1 MSKLKP
7 IGSEKLKGQ
16 EQIKRILEI
25 AKYKENIPNS
35 INESSR
41 TDFNTK
47 LVDGNVYFIVKEK
60 MGYTIKKG
68 LNESTADYVEPM
80 KNRKYFDSYAE
91 AMKKLNLVAQ
101 ELNRVNHVNEG
112 ISLFTEDKKYFLK
125 TPKPETTDEAAPQME
140 TPPPPPPPAPEEMP
154 APPAEDPLAGEGPD
168 APEGDVSPEDSMP
181 DEPMGDEMPDEG
193 PEKADDEIPTYK
205 SIQKL
210 TGKLAQKIRDFKGG
224 DEEMSSKDA
233 KYVVNS
239 ILSSLT
245 DLLDDE
251 DKEDI
256 ITKLEDSEGDEDMG
270 MEDEMPSDEMPD
282 EEMPAEDGEDTGEE
296 MPTEEPTEMTEEEMN
311 EKYVERAL
319 QSIFKE
325 STVDKVLSK
334 YFVIN
339 ENEKKFTKNKK
350 ENKKNYL
357 ENKKNV
363 DKQKI
368 KQLSES
374 LKQKNVATEIISSF
388 PEMKFVGKTNLGNLV
403 FEHNNKQLKVS
414 PKGELL

>member
-16 EQIKRILEI
+16 EQINRILEI

-41 TDFNTK
+41 TDYNTK

-68 LNESTADYVEPM
+68 LNESTADYIEPM
-80 KNRKYFDSYAE
+80 KNRKYFDSYAD

-101 ELNRVNHVNEG
+101 ELNRVNNINEG

-125 TPKPETTDEAAPQME
+125 TPKPETTDEQ
-140 TPPPPPPPAPEEMP
+140 TPPAEDITLPPPPAPEEMP
-154 APPAEDPLAGEGPD
+154 APPA
-168 APEGDVSPEDSMP
+168 
-181 DEPMGDEMPDEG
+181 DEEMPAEG
-193 PEKADDEIPTYK
+193 PEAPIGDESFDQGPEEADDEVPTFK

-224 DEEMSSKDA
+224 DEEMSSNDA

-245 DLLDDE
+245 DLLNDE
-251 DKEDI
+251 DREDI
-256 ITKLEDSEGDEDMG
+256 ITKLEDTEGEGDMGMEMDMG
-270 MEDEMPSDEMPD
+270 MEDEMPTSEMPSEEGD
-282 EEMPAEDGEDTGEE
+282 ESEEGIPGEQ
-296 MPTEEPTEMTEEEMN
+296 TEEMTEEEMN
-311 EKYVERAL
+311 EKYLEKAL
-319 QSIFKE
+319 QNIFKE

-339 ENEKKFTKNKK
+339 ENEKKFTKIKT
-350 ENKKNYL
+350 ETKKNYL
-357 ENKKNV
+357 ENKKNS

-374 LKQKNVATEIISSF
+374 LKQKNVATDVINSF
-388 PEMKFVGKTNLGNLV
+388 PDMKFIGKTNKGNLV

>member
-35 INESSR
+35 INESTR
-41 TDFNTK
+41 TDYNTK

-68 LNESTADYVEPM
+68 LNESTSDYIEPM

-101 ELNRVNHVNEG
+101 ELNRVNNINEG

-125 TPKPETTDEAAPQME
+125 TPKPETTDEAAPPVE
-140 TPPPPPPPAPEEMP
+140 TPPPPPAPEAEEMP
-154 APPAEDPLAGEGPD
+154 APPMEDEMPSEGP
-168 APEGDVSPEDSMP
+168 G
-181 DEPMGDEMPDEG
+181 EPSGDEMPDEG
-193 PEKADDEIPTYK
+193 PEEPIGDEMPDEGPEPSDDEIPTYK

-224 DEEMSSKDA
+224 DEEMTSKDA
-233 KYVVNS
+233 KYVINS
-239 ILSSLT
+239 ILSSIT

-256 ITKLEDSEGDEDMG
+256 ITKLEDTEGEEGDEGMG
-270 MEDEMPSDEMPD
+270 SE
-282 EEMPAEDGEDTGEE
+282 EE
-296 MPTEEPTEMTEEEMN
+296 MPTEEPTDIENETGGEEEEMPTEEPQEMTEEEMN

-325 STVDKVLSK
+325 SKVDKLLSK

-339 ENEKKFTKNKK
+339 ENEKKFKQVKKQNKETFLETKKK
-350 ENKKNYL
+350 S
-357 ENKKNV
+357 

-368 KQLSES
+368 KELSES
-374 LKQKNVATEIISSF
+374 LKQKNISIDIINNF
-388 PEMKFVGKTNLGNLV
+388 PEMKFVGKTNLGNLI

-414 PKGELL
+414 RKGEIL

>member
-25 AKYKENIPNS
+25 AKYKEHLPNS
-35 INESSR
+35 INESAR
-41 TDFNTK
+41 TDYNTK

-68 LNESTADYVEPM
+68 LNESTADYIEPM
-80 KNRKYFDSYAE
+80 KNRKYFDSYAD

-101 ELNRVNHVNEG
+101 ELNRVNHINEG

-125 TPKPETTDEAAPQME
+125 TPKPETTDEAAPEMA
-140 TPPPPPPPAPEEMP
+140 PPPPPPAPSPEEMP
-154 APPAEDPLAGEGPD
+154 APPAEDEMPSEGPD
-168 APEGDVSPEDSMP
+168 APEGDMSPEDSMP
-181 DEPMGDEMPDEG
+181 DEPTDEMPDEG
-193 PEKADDEIPTYK
+193 PEEADDEVPTYK

-224 DEEMSSKDA
+224 DEEMTSKDA
-233 KYVVNS
+233 KYVINS
-239 ILSSLT
+239 ILSSIT

-256 ITKLEDSEGDEDMG
+256 ITKLEDSEGEEDMSMG
-270 MEDEMPSDEMPD
+270 MEDEEEMPTD
-282 EEMPAEDGEDTGEE
+282 EMPAEEGGEEE
-296 MPTEEPTEMTEEEMN
+296 MPSEEPKEMTEEEMN

-325 STVDKVLSK
+325 STVDKVLSQ

-339 ENEKKFTKNKK
+339 ENEKKFTETKKQNKKTYLKNKK
-350 ENKKNYL
+350 NS
-357 ENKKNV
+357 

-368 KQLSES
+368 RQLSES
-374 LKQKNVATEIISSF
+374 LKQKNVASEIISSF

>member
-16 EQIKRILEI
+16 EQINRILEI

-41 TDFNTK
+41 TDYNTK

-68 LNESTADYVEPM
+68 LNESTADYIEPM
-80 KNRKYFDSYAE
+80 KNRKYFDSYAD

-101 ELNRVNHVNEG
+101 ELNRVNNINEG

-125 TPKPETTDEAAPQME
+125 TPKPETTDEQ
-140 TPPPPPPPAPEEMP
+140 TPPAEDITLPPPPAPEEMP
-154 APPAEDPLAGEGPD
+154 APPADEEMPAEGPE
-168 APEGDVSPEDSMP
+168 APA
-181 DEPMGDEMPDEG
+181 DEMPEEPIGDESFDQG
-193 PEKADDEIPTYK
+193 PEEADDEVPTFK

-224 DEEMSSKDA
+224 DEEMSSNDA

-245 DLLDDE
+245 DLLNDE
-251 DKEDI
+251 DREDI
-256 ITKLEDSEGDEDMG
+256 ITKLEDTEGEGDMGMEMDMG
-270 MEDEMPSDEMPD
+270 MEDEMPTSEIPSEEGDES
-282 EEMPAEDGEDTGEE
+282 EEGIPGEQ
-296 MPTEEPTEMTEEEMN
+296 TEEMTEEEMN
-311 EKYVERAL
+311 EKYLEKAL
-319 QSIFKE
+319 QNIFKE

-339 ENEKKFTKNKK
+339 ENEKKFTKIKT
-350 ENKKNYL
+350 ETKKNYL
-357 ENKKNV
+357 ENKKNS

-374 LKQKNVATEIISSF
+374 LKQKNVATDVINSF
-388 PEMKFVGKTNLGNLV
+388 PDMKFIGKTNKGNLV

>member
-16 EQIKRILEI
+16 EQINRILEI

-35 INESSR
+35 INESSK
-41 TDFNTK
+41 TDYNTK

-68 LNESTADYVEPM
+68 LNESTADYIEPM

-101 ELNRVNHVNEG
+101 ELNRVNNINEG

-125 TPKPETTDEAAPQME
+125 TPKPETTDEQ
-140 TPPPPPPPAPEEMP
+140 TPPAEDITPPPPPAPEEMP
-154 APPAEDPLAGEGPD
+154 APPSDEEMPAEGPETPTD
-168 APEGDVSPEDSMP
+168 EMPE
-181 DEPMGDEMPDEG
+181 EPMGDEPLDQG
-193 PEKADDEIPTYK
+193 PEEADDEVPTFK

-224 DEEMSSKDA
+224 DEEMSSNDA

-245 DLLDDE
+245 DLLNDE
-251 DKEDI
+251 DREDI
-256 ITKLEDSEGDEDMG
+256 ITKLEDTEGDGEMDMEMDMD
-270 MEDEMPSDEMPD
+270 MEDEMPTDEAPSEEETGSEEGMP
-282 EEMPAEDGEDTGEE
+282 EEQ
-296 MPTEEPTEMTEEEMN
+296 TEEMTEEEMN
-311 EKYVERAL
+311 DKYLEKAL
-319 QSIFKE
+319 ESIFKE

-339 ENEKKFTKNKK
+339 ENEKKLTDIKKESKKNYIKNKK
-350 ENKKNYL
+350 TS
-357 ENKKNV
+357 
-363 DKQKI
+363 DIQKI

-374 LKQKNVATEIISSF
+374 VKQKNVASEVITSF

>member
-16 EQIKRILEI
+16 EQINRILEI

-41 TDFNTK
+41 TDYNTK

-68 LNESTADYVEPM
+68 LNESTADYIEPM
-80 KNRKYFDSYAE
+80 KNRKYFDSYAD

-101 ELNRVNHVNEG
+101 ELNRVNNINEG

-125 TPKPETTDEAAPQME
+125 TPKPETTDEQ
-140 TPPPPPPPAPEEMP
+140 TPPAEEMSLPPAPAPEEMP
-154 APPAEDPLAGEGPD
+154 APPADDEMPSEGPD
-168 APEGDVSPEDSMP
+168 APEDSMP
-181 DEPMGDEMPDEG
+181 EEPVGDMTPDQG
-193 PEKADDEIPTYK
+193 PEEADDEVPTFK

-210 TGKLAQKIRDFKGG
+210 TGKLAQKIRDFKDGE
-224 DEEMSSKDA
+224 EEMSSKDA

-245 DLLDDE
+245 DLLSDE

-256 ITKLEDSEGDEDMG
+256 VTKLEGEEEGGMG
-270 MEDEMPSDEMPD
+270 D
-282 EEMPAEDGEDTGEE
+282 EEMPEEEPMSGEDME
-296 MPTEEPTEMTEEEMN
+296 MPEEGSEEEPKVEMSEEEMN
-311 EKYVERAL
+311 EKYLEKAL
-319 QSIFKE
+319 QNIFKE

-339 ENEKKFTKNKK
+339 ENEKKFTKIKT
-350 ENKKNYL
+350 ETKKNYL
-357 ENKKNV
+357 ENKKNS

-374 LKQKNVATEIISSF
+374 LKQKNVATDVINSF
-388 PEMKFVGKTNLGNLV
+388 PDMKFIGKTNKGNLV

>member
-16 EQIKRILEI
+16 EQINRILEI

-41 TDFNTK
+41 TDYNTK

-68 LNESTADYVEPM
+68 LNESTADYIEPM
-80 KNRKYFDSYAE
+80 KNRKYFDSYAD

-101 ELNRVNHVNEG
+101 ELNRVNNINEG

-125 TPKPETTDEAAPQME
+125 TPKPETTDEQ
-140 TPPPPPPPAPEEMP
+140 TPPAEDITLPPPPAPEEMP
-154 APPAEDPLAGEGPD
+154 APPADEEMPAEGPE
-168 APEGDVSPEDSMP
+168 APA
-181 DEPMGDEMPDEG
+181 DEMPEEPIGDESFDQG
-193 PEKADDEIPTYK
+193 PEEADDEVPTFK

-224 DEEMSSKDA
+224 DEEMSSNDA

-245 DLLDDE
+245 DLLNDE
-251 DKEDI
+251 DREDI
-256 ITKLEDSEGDEDMG
+256 ITKLEDTEGEGDMGMEMDMG
-270 MEDEMPSDEMPD
+270 MEDEMPTSEMPSEEGD
-282 EEMPAEDGEDTGEE
+282 ESEEGTSGEQ
-296 MPTEEPTEMTEEEMN
+296 TEEMTEEEMN
-311 EKYVERAL
+311 EKYLEKAL
-319 QSIFKE
+319 QNIFKE

-339 ENEKKFTKNKK
+339 ENEKKFTKIKT
-350 ENKKNYL
+350 ETKKNYL
-357 ENKKNV
+357 ENKKNS

-374 LKQKNVATEIISSF
+374 LKQKNVATDVINSF
-388 PEMKFVGKTNLGNLV
+388 PDMKFIGKTNKGNLV